1 MPELMA
7 LTCPVCGA
15 PLSPGDAHCA
25 FCGSAIFI
33 KADAPE
39 LSLPTLNQS
48 VIQEHIADFRARIR
62 KDAYDVEAHYGLG
75 MAYYSLGLPEEAT
88 EELTRAAKLMP
99 ENADI
104 QTQLAVV
111 LHQAVLAGNTAA
123 EGPMRERLAKAL
135 TLDPANFEANLLRAD
150 VMQRR
155 GDYVGALRVLRPVVA
170 RDPERGNAK
179 RAEILSLL
187 GRQALHDGD
196 TDGFAQ
202 VIAELR
208 ESGEEARARDL
219 VMLSLQQH
227 RDELGPAVIVAPG
240 GGSATM
246 TEDLGDRVVSIGKT
260 ILVGIGAFIA
270 GFVLLVVVTALLPT
284 DAEGSMTGGSLAAFG
299 IAFLAWL
306 ASPFVAGVLYR
317 RRVRKHTVAWDTRQG
332 TRLTRDDVLTGRA
345 SIDDL
350 IATERMVTAAATSGL
365 GSPTAAATANVPA
378 RQGAH
383 AGAAGTPLPA
393 SSPGARQTRWFDG
406 NR

>member
-15 PLSPGDAHCA
+15 PLSPGDTHCA

-39 LSLPTLNQS
+39 LSLPNLNQS

-75 MAYYSLGLPEEAT
+75 MAYYSLGLPDEAT
-88 EELTRAAKLMP
+88 EELTKAAKLMP

-123 EGPMRERLAKAL
+123 ERPMRERLAKAL
-135 TLDPANFEANLLRAD
+135 TLDPTNFEANLLRAD

-155 GDYVGALRVLRPVVA
+155 GDYAGALRVLRPVVA
-170 RDPERGNAK
+170 SDPGRGNAK

-208 ESGEEARARDL
+208 ESGEDARARDL

-227 RDELGPAVIVAPG
+227 REELGPAVIVAPG
-240 GGSATM
+240 GAGATM
-246 TEDLGDRVVSIGKT
+246 TEDLGEKVVSIGKT

-270 GFVLLVVVTALLPT
+270 GFFLLIAVTALLPK
-284 DAEGSMTGGSLAAFG
+284 DAEDTMTGGSLAVFAL
-299 IAFLAWL
+299 AFLAWL

-317 RRVRKHTVAWDTRQG
+317 RRSRKHAVAWDTRQG
-332 TRLTRDDVLTGRA
+332 TRLTRDDVLAGRA

-350 IATERMVTAAATSGL
+350 IATERMVTSAALSRPPVA
-365 GSPTAAATANVPA
+365 SPPSPSPQQPDVAPA
-378 RQGAH
+378 VS
-383 AGAAGTPLPA
+383 AGA
-393 SSPGARQTRWFDG
+393 PGRGGHWFDG